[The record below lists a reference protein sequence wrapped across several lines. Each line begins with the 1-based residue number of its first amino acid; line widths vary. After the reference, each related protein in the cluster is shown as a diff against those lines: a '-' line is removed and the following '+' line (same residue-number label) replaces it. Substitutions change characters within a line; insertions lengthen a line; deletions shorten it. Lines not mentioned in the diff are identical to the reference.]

1 MAFCGTSTGSSLY
14 ERYEAAS
21 STLASTE
28 PNRVE
33 SEVKMGSWGTGLT
46 QHDAV
51 IEALNGW
58 FEDPLQ
64 ADDIATFAA
73 RVGTLA
79 WLSPVLGFKNTEGW
93 VEKRAALSAE
103 SPETDAVRK
112 ALDYVLDAARQPTTA
127 DDILSACGASDRG
140 VRQGALLET
149 SEGKA
154 CIEAVLAKAYDALD
168 ATEANGFQ
176 AADLAGVNL
185 LLVAEE
191 SPDAARV
198 LKWRQAF
205 DALHESMGDDF
216 DAFADR
222 VRPAFF
228 ILAGSE
234 TWKDAENESNKTS
247 LRERR
252 KATITQ
258 RVGEEARERLQAT
271 HGKGLLP
278 AVMVAVLTKDCEATR
293 PQVMQALRELEKTK
307 RIVKRAN
314 RYHLPG
320 R

>member
-1 MAFCGTSTGSSLY
+1 
-14 ERYEAAS
+14 
-21 STLASTE
+21 
-28 PNRVE
+28 
-33 SEVKMGSWGTGLT
+33 MGSWGTGLT

-51 IEALNGW
+51 VATLDGW

-79 WLSPVLGFKNTEGW
+79 WLSPVNGFKGNEGW
-93 VEKRAALSAE
+93 PDKRKELSEAG
-103 SPETDAVRK
+103 SETDGMRK
-112 ALDYVLDAARQPTTA
+112 ALDYVLDAAKQPTSA
-127 DDILSACGASDRG
+127 DDILSKSGASERG

-149 SEGKA
+149 PEGEATVK
-154 CIEAVLAKAYDALD
+154 AVLSKAYDALD
-168 ATEANGFQ
+168 ATEEGGFTI
-176 AADLAGVNL
+176 ADLAGIDL

-191 SPDAARV
+191 SPDPARV

-205 DALHESMGDDF
+205 DTFHESGDHGDLGEV
-216 DAFADR
+216 DIDELVDR

-228 ILAGSE
+228 VLAGSE
-234 TWKDAENESNKTS
+234 SWKDAEKESNKTS

-252 KATITQ
+252 KVDVTQ
-258 RVGEEARERLQAT
+258 RIGEEARSRLKAA

-278 AVMVAVLTKDCEATR
+278 AVMIAVLTKDCDATR
-293 PQVMQALRELEKTK
+293 PQVMQALKELEKTR